1 MTKAQGIIGFPGII
15 SGVNLSRRA
24 RWLSTEELQLVE
36 HYRELSESDRIAMR
50 CLVDA
55 MRSVSRF

>member
-1 MTKAQGIIGFPGII
+1 MTKVQGIIGFLGII
-15 SGVNLSRRA
+15 SGVSFSRRA
-24 RWLSTEELQLVE
+24 RRLSTEEQQFVE

-50 CLVDA
+50 CLMDA